1 MQILKFSFEPKNKQK
16 HFSIFVLA
24 FLNGSNHKNDLLNIM
39 LISNSLSSN
48 IVICQGYRDRY
59 DIIEHGHEK
68 STFMCFFHR
77 PIFTEIREFAAI
89 VLWMLAVFNCLGR
102 LI

>member
-1 MQILKFSFEPKNKQK
+1 MQVQKILEP
-16 HFSIFVLA
+16 I
-24 FLNGSNHKNDLLNIM
+24 
-39 LISNSLSSN
+39 
-48 IVICQGYRDRY
+48 QGYRDRY

-89 VLWMLAVFNCLGR
+89 VLWMLAAFNCLGR
-102 LI
+102 LSLFGQ

>member
-1 MQILKFSFEPKNKQK
+1 MKVAQQPQK
-16 HFSIFVLA
+16 PP
-24 FLNGSNHKNDLLNIM
+24 D
-39 LISNSLSSN
+39 
-48 IVICQGYRDRY
+48 QGYRDRY

-77 PIFTEIREFAAI
+77 PIFTKIREFAAI

-102 LI
+102 LS

>member
-1 MQILKFSFEPKNKQK
+1 MHFCHIVSCTANNKCK
-16 HFSIFVLA
+16 
-24 FLNGSNHKNDLLNIM
+24 M
-39 LISNSLSSN
+39 
-48 IVICQGYRDRY
+48 QGYRDRY

-68 STFMCFFHR
+68 STFVCFFHR

-102 LI
+102 LS

>member
-1 MQILKFSFEPKNKQK
+1 MREKI
-16 HFSIFVLA
+16 
-24 FLNGSNHKNDLLNIM
+24 
-39 LISNSLSSN
+39 
-48 IVICQGYRDRY
+48 QGYRDRY

-102 LI
+102 LS

>member
-1 MQILKFSFEPKNKQK
+1 MYIGCFK
-16 HFSIFVLA
+16 H
-24 FLNGSNHKNDLLNIM
+24 GNIQ
-39 LISNSLSSN
+39 SLTEGDRD
-48 IVICQGYRDRY
+48 QGYRDRY

-89 VLWMLAVFNCLGR
+89 VLWMLAAFNCLGR
-102 LI
+102 LSLFGQ